1 MQQQEEQPTQIWQ
14 APELIELGEV
24 GSKTKANASGPYD
37 DGGTSYATAS

>member
-24 GSKTKANASGPYD
+24 GRETKNGSNFTYWDGTTYAS
-37 DGGTSYATAS
+37 